1 MNDRR
6 QFLGKITIW
15 SSIVGALLAFSG
27 AFTMLIPR
35 IRHNRKKIKINK
47 ASDYPIGKYS
57 FIPEAKVFIYRER
70 KGIRVVSAICTHL
83 GCTLTHFE
91 NEFRCPCH
99 GSCYDH
105 QGKVLVGPAPDN
117 LTWFELSQ
125 NLDGTLTVHKDK
137 KVDSQYLF
145 SKL

>member
-1 MNDRR
+1 MNTRR
-6 QFLGKITIW
+6 QFIAKIALW
-15 SSIVGALLAFSG
+15 SSLSSALLAFLGS
-27 AFTMLIPR
+27 FTMLIPR
-35 IRHNRKKIKINK
+35 IRYNRKKIKINQ
-47 ASDYPIGKYS
+47 ASAYPIGKYS

-70 KGIRVVSAICTHL
+70 KGIKVVSAICTHL

-105 QGKVLVGPAPDN
+105 RGHVLAGPAQAN
-117 LTWFELSQ
+117 LTWYEISQ
-125 NLDGTLTVHKDK
+125 NWDGTLNVHKDK
-137 KVDSQYLF
+137 KVDDQYIF